1 MLPHIKLLPKDVLID
16 LLPAAFEPWG
26 SCGLYRSRPPTAES
40 VERIESALRISLP
53 SLFIDVAAACSSYG
67 GWFNSIGDDYESHAH
82 IISLNEGFRAVGLSP
97 RYVLMNH
104 GHDGDCDAWDTEAP
118 PIGGELPIVYFNYDD
133 YHDDGR
139 YEFQGLKAYASSFA
153 EYIDAFVRTHASRC
167 PVEELRCHARR
178 VLDEYGRTGVD

>member
-1 MLPHIKLLPKDVLID
+1 MVPHIKLLPKDVLLD

-26 SCGLYRSRPPTAES
+26 SYFFYPSRPPTAES
-40 VERIESALRISLP
+40 VERIESALRITLP

-82 IISLNEGFRAVGLSP
+82 IINLNEGFHAAGLSP

-118 PIGGELPIVYFNYDD
+118 PIDGELPIVYFNYDD
-133 YHDDGR
+133 YNDDGH
-139 YEFQGLKAYASSFA
+139 YLFQGLKAYASSFA
-153 EYIDAFVRTHASRC
+153 EYIDAFVRNKAPRC
-167 PVEELRCHARR
+167 AVEELRRHAER
-178 VLDEYGRTGVD
+178 VLAEYGG